1 MSKKSKNRYLDP
13 NDSGREDALSHASEP
28 SAEAAPAHEAL
39 DEPVEVINKGAGA
52 ALEDALAP
60 NPADVA
66 ADTAADAI
74 DEPVEVINQG
84 AGAALEDALALGQEE
99 SSQEAAGQA
108 AAGQAVPGQ
117 EAAGS
122 DGAVAEGTEGILHSS
137 RALEDDP
144 AVKAAQVLAHDQAAE
159 RAEREA
165 QVLAEDAAKLRE
177 TTKEHLTIPPL
188 KPVDRPEDLK
198 TAGQILRYHR
208 QRAGLSIKEVAD
220 SIQARATSI
229 ADIEADRLNTPSV
242 VRMVSQQVIAYAR
255 LLKLDDGEIYR
266 LYLQGIKEPVTIEHV
281 TVKRPSPDR
290 RMNRIWL
297 IVVLMIVIATA
308 GYFVFGG
315 KEDEAPS
322 GALPEQSLDL
332 SHDTS
337 AALVTSDSKLTVGSE
352 APVVIEEQPAAD
364 APQVMVVDENTAK
377 ATAQQYALQQMQA
390 QQAQAHAQEPTSQ
403 PEALVLPEGVAH
415 EPVAAAASEVASSVA
430 SPAASASSVPTA
442 PVVEEVEPVAPVATV
457 DTSPQT
463 ELPEDKAVLTPS
475 RPATNPSTGEEPV
488 ATKDPELK
496 ASLQDISG
504 QVKVKN
510 RDGLASLNRAEIH
523 VSKPVAL
530 EVTDGL
536 GKTVRSGV
544 FTAGDVVKITAIPPI
559 VVKLSD
565 TSSVQISYMGGT
577 IALPQAQQV
586 RFELPQR

>member
-99 SSQEAAGQA
+99 SSQEAAGQTA
-108 AAGQAVPGQ
+108 PGQAVPGQTALGQAAPGQ

-122 DGAVAEGTEGILHSS
+122 DGAAAEGTEGILHSS

-165 QVLAEDAAKLRE
+165 QALAEDAAKLRE
-177 TTKEHLTIPPL
+177 TTKENLTIPPL

-322 GALPEQSLDL
+322 GALPEQSFDL

-352 APVVIEEQPAAD
+352 APVVIEEQPTAD
-364 APQVMVVDENTAK
+364 AP
-377 ATAQQYALQQMQA
+377 
-390 QQAQAHAQEPTSQ
+390 
-403 PEALVLPEGVAH
+403 
-415 EPVAAAASEVASSVA
+415 
-430 SPAASASSVPTA
+430 
-442 PVVEEVEPVAPVATV
+442 
-457 DTSPQT
+457 
-463 ELPEDKAVLTPS
+463 
-475 RPATNPSTGEEPV
+475 
-488 ATKDPELK
+488 
-496 ASLQDISG
+496 
-504 QVKVKN
+504 
-510 RDGLASLNRAEIH
+510 
-523 VSKPVAL
+523 
-530 EVTDGL
+530 
-536 GKTVRSGV
+536 
-544 FTAGDVVKITAIPPI
+544 
-559 VVKLSD
+559 
-565 TSSVQISYMGGT
+565 
-577 IALPQAQQV
+577 
-586 RFELPQR
+586 

>member
-99 SSQEAAGQA
+99 SSQA

-122 DGAVAEGTEGILHSS
+122 DGAAAEGTEGILHSS

-165 QVLAEDAAKLRE
+165 QALAEDAAKLRE
-177 TTKEHLTIPPL
+177 TTKENLTIPPL

-315 KEDEAPS
+315 KEDEEPS

-415 EPVAAAASEVASSVA
+415 EPVAAASSET
-430 SPAASASSVPTA
+430 SASSSAATVTAPA

-496 ASLQDISG
+496 ASLQDISR